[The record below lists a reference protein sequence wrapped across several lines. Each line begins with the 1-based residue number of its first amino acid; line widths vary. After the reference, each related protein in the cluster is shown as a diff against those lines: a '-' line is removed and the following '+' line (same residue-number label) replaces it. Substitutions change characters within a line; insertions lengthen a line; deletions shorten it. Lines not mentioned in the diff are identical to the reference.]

1 MLGRIEVD
9 ASNIFS
15 AGQIGVAIRRTTP
28 KKNLRII
35 NVHPSA
41 VIKHDKSIYIFFS
54 NEDAVLGENQM
65 FFVPFDFET
74 NISSDVEHK
83 QETILRSGD

>member
-1 MLGRIEVD
+1 MFTRQLLSSMTKVYT
-9 ASNIFS
+9 F
-15 AGQIGVAIRRTTP
+15 
-28 KKNLRII
+28 
-35 NVHPSA
+35 
-41 VIKHDKSIYIFFS
+41 FFS